1 MNSVDYRG
9 NNHSLF
15 AIIATGQR
23 SGKVVALIA
32 ARTLLPNTRQGW
44 RWKARIIATQKNFPD
59 ANDSMEIA
67 MQQYFWRSPRS
78 DRAERQKERQRAM
91 RERLWTCIPASH
103 CYQSIN
109 PV

>member
-32 ARTLLPNTRQGW
+32 ARTLLPDTRQDGGGKQELLPH
-44 RWKARIIATQKNFPD
+44 RKTFRC
-59 ANDSMEIA
+59 E
-67 MQQYFWRSPRS
+67 
-78 DRAERQKERQRAM
+78 
-91 RERLWTCIPASH
+91 
-103 CYQSIN
+103 
-109 PV
+109 